1 MKTLVTGGAGFI
13 GSHLIDKLLEKDH
26 IVTCID
32 NFTLGSRN
40 NLQNALTNKNFQL
53 EEFDLLNLDDLNKFF
68 KTHDFEFV
76 YHLAANSDIQK
87 GTESTTTDLEKTFMT
102 TYNILESMR
111 NNNVNKILFTSSSA
125 IFGKYQGPIG
135 ENVAHN
141 PESLY
146 GAGKSASESYIHA
159 FSSLYDIKSWIIRLS
174 NTVGRR
180 LTHGIIF
187 DFLNKI
193 KDNENEL
200 KVLGDG
206 KQAKPY
212 MYIDDLIDCILFIIA
227 NTNEKINTFN
237 VGPEDKITV
246 EEIAKLTIKTHGKNQ
261 KISYTGGSSGWKG
274 DIPTYS
280 QDTKKIKSLGWEP
293 RYNSK
298 QAIIKTLEDLEF
310 HGKN

>member
-68 KTHDFEFV
+68 ETQDFEFV

-111 NNNVNKILFTSSSA
+111 KNNVNKILFTSSSA
-125 IFGKYQGPIG
+125 IFGKHKGPIG
-135 ENVAHN
+135 EYAALN

-174 NTVGRR
+174 NTVGKR

-212 MYIDDLIDCILFIIA
+212 MYVDDLIDCILFVIDNA
-227 NTNEKINTFN
+227 NEKINTFN

-274 DIPTYS
+274 DIPTYL

-298 QAIIKTLEDLEF
+298 QAIIKALKDLEL